1 MSNSV
6 FSRGARQGLIMGLYL
21 SLLFIAMA
29 ASLSLPWLSIPALIL
44 IAGTPAVLFVMLRR
58 SFIADHGLSLFS
70 ELWMQGIIIFFGG
83 SLIMATV
90 SYIYM
95 KMIVPD
101 YILSLFLQ
109 MVDVSR
115 QMGNLAQ
122 ADLLQRIID
131 QGQIFTPAEIAV
143 EFIWLGVFS
152 GSILSMVITWIVRR
166 IKIPNSSQF

>member
-29 ASLSLPWLSIPALIL
+29 ASLSWPWLSIPAMIL
-44 IAGTPAVLFVMLRR
+44 IAGTPAVTFVMLRR

-95 KMIVPD
+95 KVIVPD
-101 YILSLFLQ
+101 YILSIFLQ

-115 QMGNLAQ
+115 QMGNIAQ

-131 QGQIFTPAEIAV
+131 QGQIFTPAEIAF